1 MKRIIRNAYRIGA
14 LLALGATLS
23 QGWGF
28 GLSVLIGTVLA
39 ALNFAWLKGGVD
51 RALVGGKGLGAEVA
65 AKYLF
70 RLLLIS
76 ITVFAMIRI
85 PFLSLVG
92 ALLGLSVFVLSGML
106 EALILLWEQPGSQ
119 R

>member
-1 MKRIIRNAYRIGA
+1 MAV
-14 LLALGATLS
+14 ATSLY

-28 GLSVLIGTVLA
+28 GVSVLLGTLVA
-39 ALNFAWLKGGVD
+39 GLNFGWLKGGVD
-51 RALVGGKGLGAEVA
+51 RALVGGTGSGAEVL

-76 ITVFAMIRI
+76 ITVFAMIRV

-92 ALLGLSVFVLSGML
+92 ALLGLSVIVLSGML